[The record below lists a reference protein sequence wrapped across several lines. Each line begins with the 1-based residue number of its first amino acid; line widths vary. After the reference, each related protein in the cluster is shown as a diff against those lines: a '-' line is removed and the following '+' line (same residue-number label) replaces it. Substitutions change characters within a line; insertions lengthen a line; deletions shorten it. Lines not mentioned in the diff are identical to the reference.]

1 MNDDMMKHQ
10 CDQFSIVNHKSSLG
24 QPCEQLVMSVA
35 TMLHMVH
42 QCWDNVCYCDLRITM
57 LIRRW
62 GSSEYINYQKK

>member
-42 QCWDNVCYCDLRITM
+42 QCWDNVCYC
-57 LIRRW
+57 
-62 GSSEYINYQKK
+62 